1 LKSETLILETPEKII
16 FTYDI
21 AELGTRAAAYVIDC
35 LIQGAIFLLFFL
47 LAGLNLFSFENDAK
61 DSLLYYAAVFYIIM
75 FLFQWGYFLFFE
87 TLMNG
92 QTPGKKICHI
102 RVIGI
107 KGDRLDFQSLVIRN
121 LLRSADSIPFPFFNI
136 LGGLVAILQKD
147 NRRLGDLVVGTV
159 VVTENGFNL
168 KEPDFET
175 TISMTEHRLFSKP
188 PEKDRLSEKDLYI
201 LRRLLNDKN
210 SMTEEAFKRTSAA
223 IALKLR
229 KRYGLKNIG
238 DVSNMTIIEEMYKAH
253 TYEDK
258 K

>member
-1 LKSETLILETPEKII
+1 MKSKTLILETPEKII

-35 LIQGAIFLLFFL
+35 LIQGAIFLLLFL
-47 LAGLNLFSFENDAK
+47 LAGFNLFSIESDISN
-61 DSLLYYAAVFYIIM
+61 SLLYYAAVLYIVM
-75 FLFQWGYFLFFE
+75 FIFQWGYFLFFE

-107 KGDRLDFQSLVIRN
+107 NGNRLDFQSLVIRN

-159 VVTENGFNL
+159 VVVENGFNL

-175 TISMTEHRLFSKP
+175 RISTKEHSLFSKP
-188 PEKDRLSEKDLYI
+188 SEKDRLSEKDLYI
-201 LRRLLNDKN
+201 LRRLLNDKDLM
-210 SMTEEAFKRTSAA
+210 SEEAFKRTSAA
-223 IALKLR
+223 VALKLK

-238 DVSNMTIIEEMYKAH
+238 DASNMSIIEEMYKAH
-253 TYEDK
+253 TYED
-258 K
+258 